1 MNFGG
6 SIVIET
12 NGSDKYQRIEIDI
25 EDTTFSIAPGKS
37 IEIHFGV
44 SNQGSVED
52 DFLISV
58 FGIPATWV
66 STATPQIKLL
76 PSERKEIF
84 LEIQPPGSQQAGIYS
99 FTVNV
104 ASRIEPSNR
113 EEFKGTLAI
122 AAFQSKGRIG
132 VLLGATQFSVQA
144 GSRVK
149 IGVILFNQGL
159 EEDYFKL
166 SIEGIPPSWIFT
178 PVPVVKLSPGEQQ
191 EVEITI
197 QPPRNFQ
204 SKAGR
209 NPIILMISSHIAP
222 DQSVTANLTL
232 TIGAF
237 SQFNIQLQPDILEA
251 NQPGIVAINNLGN
264 INQTYQLTLSSQ
276 GDKLSFTP
284 DTTREFKIPPG
295 QSIETEITSAPK
307 RHPMFG
313 GEHSYPFEVQVKSSD
328 KETQIDTG
336 VVTSSGIIPIWVL
349 PIFIS
354 ICLALL
360 CLLSFYLTQN
370 IQQSQM
376 TKTSEALMT
385 ESVIPTDNVGIIPTE
400 VPPEA
405 TQDIQTPIPPTETVI
420 PSTVPPTEIPTQQPT
435 QIPPDEPTNVPT
447 ESVPPIQGLGKIA
460 FVSNRVSDFD
470 IFTLNTDDFSV
481 SQVTIDSGNDTEPV
495 WSLDGKRI
503 AFASNRNGNF
513 DIYIMNADGTS
524 VNNLTNN
531 PADDRHP
538 TWSTDGEWIAFATN
552 RDGNQEIYK
561 IRIDGSE
568 VINLTNNP
576 AEDYQPDWFQERGV
590 ILSQDEWIAFTSNR
604 DGNQEIYIMTSDGS
618 EPLNL
623 TNNPADDFQPSGS
636 PQGGRIA
643 FSSNRDGN
651 QEIYLMFLDG
661 SEQLN
666 ITNNLA
672 DEYEPTWAQDGNWLC
687 YTTNRDGNQE
697 LYISRVDGTEQWN
710 LTNNPAAD
718 TSPSWR

>member
-1 MNFGG
+1 M
-6 SIVIET
+6 ET
-12 NGSDKYQRIEIDI
+12 NGSENNQRIKIDI
-25 EDTTFSIAPGKS
+25 EETTFSIAPGKS
-37 IEIHFGV
+37 TEIHFV
-44 SNQGSVED
+44 LTNQGLAED

-58 FGIPATWV
+58 IGIPTTWL

-76 PSERKEIF
+76 PSEHKEII
-84 LEIQPPGSQQAGIYS
+84 LEIQPPESQQAGIYS
-99 FTVNV
+99 FKVNV
-104 ASRIEPSNR
+104 ASKIEPSER
-113 EEFKGTLAI
+113 EEFKGTLTI

-144 GSRVK
+144 GSSVK

-166 SIEGIPPSWIFT
+166 SLEGIPTSWTFT
-178 PVPVVKLSPGEQQ
+178 PVPVVNLSPGEQQ

-209 NPIILMISSHIAP
+209 NPIKLIISSHKAP

-237 SQFNIQLQPDILEA
+237 SQFNIQLQPDILET
-251 NQPGIVAINNLGN
+251 NQPGIVTINNLGN
-264 INQTYQLTLSSQ
+264 TNQTFQLTFSSQ
-276 GDKLSFTP
+276 GDKLNFTP

-307 RHPMFG
+307 INPLLG

-336 VVTSSGIIPIWVL
+336 VVTSNGIIPIWVL

-354 ICLALL
+354 VCMALL

-385 ESVIPTDNVGIIPTE
+385 DAVMPTDNVGIIPTE
-400 VPPEA
+400 APPEA
-405 TQDIQTPIPPTETVI
+405 TPDIQTPIPPTETMI
-420 PSTVPPTEIPTQQPT
+420 PPTLPPTDIPTQQPT
-435 QIPPDEPTNVPT
+435 QIPTDEPTIVPT
-447 ESVPPIQGLGKIA
+447 GSVPPIQGLGKIV
-460 FVSNRVSDFD
+460 FVSNRMADLE

-481 SQVTIDSGNDTEPV
+481 SQVTVDPGNDTEPV
-495 WSLDGKRI
+495 WSPDGKRI

-513 DIYIMNADGTS
+513 DIYIMNEDGTS

-538 TWSTDGEWIAFATN
+538 TWSTDGEWIAFTTN

-561 IRIDGSE
+561 IKIDGSE
-568 VINLTNNP
+568 VINLTNSLS
-576 AEDYQPDWFQERGV
+576 EDYQPDWFQEKGV

-604 DGNQEIYIMTSDGS
+604 DGNQEIYIMKSDGS

-623 TNNPADDFQPSGS
+623 TNNLADDFQPSGS

-666 ITNNLA
+666 ITNSLA
-672 DEYEPTWAQDGNWLC
+672 EDYEPTWAPDGNWLC
-687 YTTNRDGNQE
+687 FTTNRDGNLE

-710 LTNNPAAD
+710 LTNNPAED